1 MSISE
6 NKTYYIQTFGCQ
18 MNEHDSETIAG
29 MLKEKGYEPSQ
40 EREGAGII
48 IMNTCSVRE
57 NADNRFFGQ
66 LGFVKKI
73 REKYPGTIVA
83 VCGCMMQQQEIVDTL
98 KKKYSW
104 VDIVFGT
111 MNIPE
116 FPSLLDDYLEKRKRV
131 ISIRQRQESVMD
143 GKIAERKYIHKS
155 FVNIMNGCNN
165 FCTYCIV
172 PYTRGREMSRTPESI
187 IDEIKGLINDGV
199 KEITLLGQNVNS
211 YGNSGADGYDF
222 ADLIRMIDRL
232 EGLERIRFMTSHP
245 KDLSDRLIACFGECE
260 KLCNNIHLPVQ
271 SGSSRILKLMNRK
284 YTKESYL
291 KLVEKLRT
299 EIPEITITTDIIVGF
314 PGETEEDFEETLDL
328 VRKVR
333 YDSAFTFLYSIRTG
347 TPAADMEE
355 QIPDR
360 IKHERFERLVDEIN
374 KITAEKNAIYKG
386 KIEKVLVDEPS
397 QRGGDGMCAGR
408 TEGFKLVNF
417 RCPVE
422 RIGSIAEVRITD
434 TNTFSL
440 VGELI

>member
-199 KEITLLGQNVNS
+199 KEITLLWQNVNS